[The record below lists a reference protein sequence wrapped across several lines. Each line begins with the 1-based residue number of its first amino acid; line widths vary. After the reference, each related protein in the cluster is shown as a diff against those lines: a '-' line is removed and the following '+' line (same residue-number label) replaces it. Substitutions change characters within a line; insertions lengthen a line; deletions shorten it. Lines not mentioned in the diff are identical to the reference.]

1 MKKQEKKDFG
11 RYVLKAQ
18 SKNKMVFTNR
28 NAPNKNGLYKFF
40 DKIEDHMGVA
50 EQGIE
55 FNLKYSDK
63 GHKDDWNRWGKPGH
77 AQRFQ
82 IMEPYKH
89 TTKKG
94 KTKWYRVCLLY
105 TSPSPRDRTR
115 SRMPS
120 SA

>member
-18 SKNKMVFTNR
+18 SKNKMVFNSR

-40 DKIEDHMGVA
+40 DKFEDHMGVA

-82 IMEPYKH
+82 IMEPYKY
-89 TTKKG
+89 TTKKMKLNG
-94 KTKWYRVCLLY
+94 IELATLFQKI
-105 TSPSPRDRTR
+105 
-115 SRMPS
+115 
-120 SA
+120 